1 LREAAL
7 KVKYL
12 EVENEVLKKKLRV
25 KKSGKVKRGYG

>member
-1 LREAAL
+1 LREAGL

-12 EVENEVLKKKLRV
+12 EVENEVLKNKLRV